1 MNENHSRTVSNH
13 FLACFLDDCASL
25 DVRAEVM
32 HEEPHPPYA
41 WAPWCACAAACAC
54 GGQNGSGSQLK
65 VKAFGW
71 WKTFGTLRQESA
83 CSSAQVGNRKRRLFE
98 VLVSHTPPVGT
109 IAVFAGSHWSISLSV
124 LYHCFLWNRFW
135 NRSSSRHI
143 TQREKQLGL
152 KCRSQTP
159 TIYQCYETVWL
170 STDPSALQLTFRN
183 PGNLF
188 SATMRTLVQ
197 CLVFSL
203 AALGAAYGVDSGTS
217 SSSCLP
223 GRSSQPRPWM
233 SEEEASNYARCHVA
247 CVEKVRTWT
256 SAIASYHSSW
266 VLFKCARRKLCVCV
280 SVCYVNYS

>member
-1 MNENHSRTVSNH
+1 MNENHSRTVNNH

-32 HEEPHPPYA
+32 HEEPHPQYA

-183 PGNLF
+183 PICSRQRCELSC
-188 SATMRTLVQ
+188 SALCSRWPLSGRRTASTVGRVRAAACRGEALNFDHGWVKKRPPTMPVATW
-197 CLVFSL
+197 L
-203 AALGAAYGVDSGTS
+203 AW
-217 SSSCLP
+217 
-223 GRSSQPRPWM
+223 RR
-233 SEEEASNYARCHVA
+233 YAHELA
-247 CVEKVRTWT
+247 Q
-256 SAIASYHSSW
+256 
-266 VLFKCARRKLCVCV
+266 
-280 SVCYVNYS
+280 